1 MVVQGGDVKD
11 CLYSIVADIK
21 SELEPDEI
29 KIVDRL
35 ALISTVGRNMPS
47 RPGTSGRLFGELGH
61 AGINIRMIAQGS
73 EELDIVVG
81 VDADDFERAIRVIYG
96 AFVDSD
102 DNIITVEEA
111 EEEATNE

>member
-1 MVVQGGDVKD
+1 
-11 CLYSIVADIK
+11 
-21 SELEPDEI
+21 
-29 KIVDRL
+29 
-35 ALISTVGRNMPS
+35 
-47 RPGTSGRLFGELGH
+47 
-61 AGINIRMIAQGS
+61 MIAQGS